1 MAQPTPYTRQY
12 NFNDF
17 ATTSPSDPL
26 PGVQV
31 DNEMNSV
38 KTNLS
43 DLNANIAL
51 VQRDDGKLANQSVHK
66 NSFDVD
72 ALALIGVSG
81 YTVSGDWAAS
91 NAYAVGTLVN
101 FNNATY
107 LSTIAHTSGTVFA
120 TDQTAG
126 KWILLAN
133 AAINTSGSAVD
144 KFEGTGSQTAF
155 TLSYTYSSTTD
166 FLVFVNGALRNPND
180 DYSLSGTT
188 LTLATPPS
196 APSVSGNENVIVWGA
211 NVATE
216 SSKQA
221 AATSASNASG
231 FATAASNA
239 KTAAELALDTFDDR
253 FLGAKAS
260 NQTLDNDGNAL
271 LTGALYWNTTN
282 NEMLAYS
289 GSAWIALK
297 PSTSEQTNINTLAGL
312 NTEITAL
319 NGLTTEIS
327 ALDGIKTEISTVSG
341 ISTEVQA
348 VSAVAGQ
355 VGSAPANAVLAQN
368 YATET
373 DSEVTGTSDDSA
385 KSWATGGSGS
395 YSMKTNGKGSAKEW
409 AAYTTGKV
417 DGSSGDYSAKGYAIS
432 GSVVTTGSA
441 KNWAVGGGDS
451 FSTSTTVGTT
461 GLYSAKYYAE
471 QAANTVAT
479 FDEKYYGAYASDSAA
494 QTGHSN
500 AGGTLSA
507 GDIYYST
514 SLTALRFYNGTAWTT
529 IEATDTSAFAEKGFA
544 IAMAIAL

>member
-1 MAQPTPYTRQY
+1 MAQPTAYTRQY

-17 ATTSPSDPL
+17 STTSPSSPL

-31 DNEMNSV
+31 DNELNTV
-38 KTNLS
+38 KTNL
-43 DLNANIAL
+43 DGLNANIDL
-51 VQRDDGKLANQSVHK
+51 IQRDDGKLANQSVHK

-81 YTVSGDWAAS
+81 YTVSGNWAAN

-101 FNNATY
+101 LNDATY
-107 LSTIAHTSGTVFA
+107 LSTVAHTSGTVFA

-144 KFEGTGSQTAF
+144 KFEGTGSQTQF

-239 KTAAELALDTFDDR
+239 QTAAELALDTFDDR
-253 FLGAKAS
+253 FLGAKPTNPA
-260 NQTLDNDGNAL
+260 LDNDSNAL
-271 LTGALYWNTTN
+271 LTGAIYWNTTN

-289 GSAWIALK
+289 GSAWIAIK
-297 PSTSEQTNINTLAGL
+297 PSTSEQTNINTLAGISGL
-312 NTEITAL
+312 STLASNSGDVTSAANIATEI
-319 NGLTTEIS
+319 G
-327 ALDGIKTEISTVSG
+327 TVSG
-341 ISTEVQA
+341 ISNEIQT
-348 VSAVAGQ
+348 VAGDS
-355 VGSAPANAVLAQN
+355 VAITGASAEATKAQN
-368 YATET
+368 YAI
-373 DSEVTGTSDDSA
+373 
-385 KSWATGGSGS
+385 
-395 YSMKTNGKGSAKEW
+395 
-409 AAYTTGKV
+409 KV
-417 DGSSGDYSAKGYAIS
+417 DGNVPTTSDASSKAHAVGDDGSVITNIIGSAREWAIGGGTTPNSTTHVDTGDEYSAKGYAVGAINRGSAANGRHSAKDWATYTS
-432 GSVVTTGSA
+432 GSV
-441 KNWAVGGGDS
+441 D
-451 FSTSTTVGTT
+451 GT
-461 GLYSAKYYAE
+461 LFSAKYYAQ
-471 QAANTVAT
+471 QAETNAT
-479 FDEKYYGAYASDSAA
+479 TFSNVYQGTHSSDPSGGSVSQGDLYYNS
-494 QTGHSN
+494 
-500 AGGTLSA
+500 
-507 GDIYYST
+507 ST
-514 SLTALRFYNGTAWTT
+514 QNLKFYNGTAWTA
-529 IEATDTSAFAEKGFA
+529 IEAVDTSSFATKGFST
-544 IAMAIAL
+544 AMAVAL

>member
-17 ATTSPSDPL
+17 ATTSPADPL
-26 PGVQV
+26 PGVQL
-31 DNEMNSV
+31 DNELNSV

-43 DLNANIAL
+43 GLNANIDL
-51 VQRDDGKLANQSVHK
+51 IQRDDGKLANQSVHK
-66 NSFDVD
+66 NSFDTD

-81 YTVSGDWAAS
+81 YTVSGNWAAS
-91 NAYAVGTLVN
+91 TAYAVGTLVN
-101 FNNATY
+101 LNDATY

-120 TDQTAG
+120 TDLASG

-133 AAINTSGSAVD
+133 AAINTSGHAVD
-144 KFEGTGSQTAF
+144 KFEGTGSQTQF

-166 FLVFVNGALRNPND
+166 FLVFVNGALRNPTD
-180 DYSLSGTT
+180 DYTLSGTT

-196 APSVSGNENVIVWGA
+196 VPSVSGNENVIVWGGS
-211 NVATE
+211 VTVE
-216 SSKQA
+216 SAKQA
-221 AATSASNASG
+221 AATSASNASSY
-231 FATAASNA
+231 ATAASNA
-239 KTAAELALDTFDDR
+239 QTAAELALDTFDDR

-260 NQTLDNDGNAL
+260 NVALDNDGNAL

-289 GSAWIALK
+289 GSAWIAIK
-297 PSTSEQTNINTLAGL
+297 PSTSEQANINTLAGL
-312 NTEITAL
+312 NSEITAL

-373 DSEVTGTSDDSA
+373 DSVVTGTSDDSA
-385 KSWATGGSGS
+385 KSWAIGGSGS

-417 DGSSGDYSAKGYAIS
+417 DGSSGDY
-432 GSVVTTGSA
+432 
-441 KNWAVGGGDS
+441 
-451 FSTSTTVGTT
+451 
-461 GLYSAKYYAE
+461 
-471 QAANTVAT
+471 
-479 FDEKYYGAYASDSAA
+479 
-494 QTGHSN
+494 
-500 AGGTLSA
+500 
-507 GDIYYST
+507 
-514 SLTALRFYNGTAWTT
+514 
-529 IEATDTSAFAEKGFA
+529 
-544 IAMAIAL
+544 